1 MSQRTTYKEGDL
13 VEFTSCSN
21 WALYMSRDPKR
32 MTLREHPI
40 AAEGSHADLD
50 YNKIYVCVEG
60 KIGLIVYVARNKL
73 EQHLGYRVL
82 IKGKEV
88 FCKSVIAAKYFK
100 LVGTQGNES
109 R

>member
-1 MSQRTTYKEGDL
+1 
-13 VEFTSCSN
+13 V
-21 WALYMSRDPKR
+21 SRDTKQLS
-32 MTLREHPI
+32 LRECPT
-40 AAEGSHADLD
+40 AAKGSHLD
-50 YNKIYVCVEG
+50 PDYDKVYTCLEG

-88 FCKSVIAAKYFK
+88 FCKSVIAVRYFK